1 MIKNKITQNLSNY
14 LSMQLDLKN
23 KKIKESV

>member
-23 KKIKESV
+23 KKIKGSV